1 MSRLHI
7 RRATEND
14 WPEISRISREAGYE
28 DYINRVGKRY
38 LDDGVVIICNSDV
51 TCGFLK
57 IELLPDGSSWLSG
70 IRVDPQHR
78 KIGVAAS
85 LTNSALL
92 YSSMA
97 GCSIVRMLIRYENT
111 ASINLARKGGFKE
124 KLHLYFYDGVLD
136 GTGKTRSIDRNDEL
150 VNIGWKFATCNK
162 IRDGEV
168 KTDGSSD
175 IFFFNDMEESTQL
188 IRSDKRVP
196 IIGNGVTCI
205 PERLKHLYEGY
216 AGMEGFEQAF
226 VFERKISGKL

>member
-97 GCSIVRMLIRYENT
+97 GCSIVRMLIQYENT

-124 KLHLYFYDGVLD
+124 RSHLYFYDGVLD
-136 GTGKTRSIDRNDEL
+136 GTSMTRSVDRNDEL

-175 IFFFNDMEESTQL
+175 IFFFNDTEESTQL

-196 IIGNGVTCI
+196 IIGNGITCI

>member
-7 RRATEND
+7 RIAKEND

-38 LDDGVVIICNSDV
+38 LDDGLVIICNSDV

-97 GCSIVRMLIRYENT
+97 GCSIVRMLIQYENT

-124 KLHLYFYDGVLD
+124 RSHLYFYDGVLD
-136 GTGKTRSIDRNDEL
+136 GTSMTRSVDRNDEL

-175 IFFFNDMEESTQL
+175 IFFFNDTEESTQL

-196 IIGNGVTCI
+196 IIGNGITCI

>member
-7 RRATEND
+7 RRVTEND

-38 LDDGVVIICNSDV
+38 LDDGLVIICNSDV

-97 GCSIVRMLIRYENT
+97 GCSIVRMLIQYENT

-124 KLHLYFYDGVLD
+124 RSHLYFYDGVLD
-136 GTGKTRSIDRNDEL
+136 GTSMTRSVDRNDEL

-175 IFFFNDMEESTQL
+175 IFFFNDTEESTQL

-196 IIGNGVTCI
+196 IIGNGITCI